1 MIDDI
6 LPLSSVFVY
15 KIRMASTISYA
26 KIVRNQK
33 DDDNIAPQEETNL
46 KEQVPV
52 SKDSSIK
59 SKLLEKVNGM
69 CSGLTALR
77 LHSLLL

>member
-1 MIDDI
+1 
-6 LPLSSVFVY
+6 
-15 KIRMASTISYA
+15 MASTISYA

-52 SKDSSIK
+52 SNDSSIK
-59 SKLLEKVNGM
+59 SKLLEKDDQSFKEVNNVKKVP
-69 CSGLTALR
+69 LF
-77 LHSLLL
+77 

>member
-1 MIDDI
+1 
-6 LPLSSVFVY
+6 
-15 KIRMASTISYA
+15 MASTISYA

-33 DDDNIAPQEETNL
+33 DDDNVAPQEETNL

-59 SKLLEKVNGM
+59 SKFLEKDDQSFKEVNNVKKV
-69 CSGLTALR
+69 L
-77 LHSLLL
+77 

>member
-1 MIDDI
+1 
-6 LPLSSVFVY
+6 
-15 KIRMASTISYA
+15 MASTISYA

-59 SKLLEKVNGM
+59 SKLLEKDDQSFKEVNNVKKVP
-69 CSGLTALR
+69 LF
-77 LHSLLL
+77 

>member
-1 MIDDI
+1 
-6 LPLSSVFVY
+6 
-15 KIRMASTISYA
+15 MASTISYA

-33 DDDNIAPQEETNL
+33 DDDNVAPQEETNL

-59 SKLLEKVNGM
+59 SKSLEKDDQSFKEVNNVKKVP
-69 CSGLTALR
+69 
-77 LHSLLL
+77 

>member
-1 MIDDI
+1 
-6 LPLSSVFVY
+6 
-15 KIRMASTISYA
+15 MASTISYA

-33 DDDNIAPQEETNL
+33 DDDNIAPQETNL

-59 SKLLEKVNGM
+59 SKLLEKDDQSFKEVNNVKKVP
-69 CSGLTALR
+69 
-77 LHSLLL
+77 